1 MLQIGRPLEN
11 DCWVGKQ
18 WCVLQETDELRPE
31 DIVIDQGSAK
41 RKASQ
46 EFSSEKVAFVLK
58 YQ

>member
-31 DIVIDQGSAK
+31 DIVIDQGNAK
-41 RKASQ
+41 RKARFYSQ
-46 EFSSEKVAFVLK
+46 MSIRIAPTF
-58 YQ
+58 